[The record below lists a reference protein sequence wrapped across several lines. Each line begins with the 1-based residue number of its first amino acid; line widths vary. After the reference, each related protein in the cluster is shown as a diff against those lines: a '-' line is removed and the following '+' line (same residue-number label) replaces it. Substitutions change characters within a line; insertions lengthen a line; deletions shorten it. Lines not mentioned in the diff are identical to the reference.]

1 MDAPIEATRSSG
13 RASPIAKPT
22 TTMTA
27 RVAVTTHPTRL
38 RRSALM
44 PGDLGDRLHVSGRLP
59 GPPPPQNRQA
69 PHEPAHR
76 HEPYEWEPPHS
87 KPHALLVDALQR
99 KVQVAVQG
107 LVDCRR

>member
-44 PGDLGDRLHVSGRLP
+44 PGDRGDRLHVSGRLP
-59 GPPPPQNRQA
+59 SQPRPPKGQA
-69 PHEPAHR
+69 CQEPAHPHEPD
-76 HEPYEWEPPHS
+76 EWGPPHS
-87 KPHALLVDALQR
+87 KPHALLVDALQ
-99 KVQVAVQG
+99 
-107 LVDCRR
+107 